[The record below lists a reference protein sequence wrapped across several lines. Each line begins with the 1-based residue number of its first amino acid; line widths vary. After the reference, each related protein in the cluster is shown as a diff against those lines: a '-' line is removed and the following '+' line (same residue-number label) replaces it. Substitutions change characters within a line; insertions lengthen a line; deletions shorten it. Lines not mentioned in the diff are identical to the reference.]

1 MALGAPPT
9 PAHLHLTTRLGKADS
24 PRAWRLCPQGLLPSA
39 DGHPCPQGGPSGIV
53 PGSPAQRPSL
63 SVLSAPQI
71 TPVRRWRRKDRS
83 AEGKPPPHSPSRG
96 RVPRRSRRAEGRH
109 KQREGAKPHR
119 GRESRCSFKS
129 AGRCCWARSR
139 AALGRNPRSRPP
151 EEAPRAG
158 AVGVATRRVL

>member
-1 MALGAPPT
+1 MALGAPST

-24 PRAWRLCPQGLLPSA
+24 PRAWRLCPQGLSPSA
-39 DGHPCPQGGPSGIV
+39 DGHLGPQGGPSGIV

-96 RVPRRSRRAEGRH
+96 RVPRRSRRAE
-109 KQREGAKPHR
+109 
-119 GRESRCSFKS
+119 S
-129 AGRCCWARSR
+129 ATSSERARNPTAGGSR
-139 AALGRNPRSRPP
+139 AAAL
-151 EEAPRAG
+151 RARG
-158 AVGVATRRVL
+158 GVAGHGHVRHWAGTRARGRLRKRPEPER

>member
-1 MALGAPPT
+1 MLLNGCTHGGMLLAMLLWGAGLRRLHSPP
-9 PAHLHLTTRLGKADS
+9 LRGSGTTTQPS
-24 PRAWRLCPQGLLPSA
+24 VLP
-39 DGHPCPQGGPSGIV
+39 D
-53 PGSPAQRPSL
+53 SPAQRPSL

-109 KQREGAKPHR
+109 KQRKGAKPHR

-129 AGRCCWARSR
+129 AGRRCWARSR